1 MWRILKFLSRFS
13 RRTRFV
19 ATIIGFAANAALT
32 HAMLVYAGATNRPEW
47 GAYAGLIQ
55 LLLVLPI
62 VPFIMSLINEK
73 YEAKGVY
80 GMFVKDKVS
89 D

>member
-1 MWRILKFLSRFS
+1 
-13 RRTRFV
+13 
-19 ATIIGFAANAALT
+19 
-32 HAMLVYAGATNRPEW
+32 MLVYAGATNRPEW